1 MEQFDATIEPGDHH
15 DTSHTITT
23 FSAKGLLTKSAAKEV
38 KILMHGLLS
47 NNSRI
52 VNLDMSGLDNLDLW
66 GANQLIR
73 TICCILA
80 RGQKIYIWCEKL
92 KIRNLLKLLHI
103 SELVPVLNVDN
114 RTSAIES
121 VAA

>member
-1 MEQFDATIEPGDHH
+1 MKQFNTAMEPGDHH
-15 DTSHTITT
+15 DTGDTITT

-38 KILMHGLLS
+38 KILMHALLS
-47 NNSRI
+47 NKSRI

-66 GANQLIR
+66 GANQLAR

-92 KIRNLLKLLHI
+92 KTRNLLKLLHI
-103 SELVPVLNVDN
+103 SELVPVLGVDY
-114 RTSAIES
+114 RTSATES
-121 VAA
+121 LAA